1 MHLFKGFCGY
11 LSKTPLLYSFE
22 TDNVF
27 DLRYGKNDGWNI
39 STALNSIPSFQFFCG
54 ILRNKPH
61 NS

>member
-27 DLRYGKNDGWNI
+27 DLRYGKNDG
-39 STALNSIPSFQFFCG
+39 
-54 ILRNKPH
+54 
-61 NS
+61 